1 MTLRTRMT
9 GALAAG
15 LLLAGLAI
23 GPSAASAAKR
33 GHPHPAG
40 AVVTRSTTIQLPPH
54 QLLTATATCPPGT
67 RAVGGGFS
75 GAPGGI
81 EPTVVTESRRSGGKS
96 WIASGLRAS
105 PLTTATGSLTAIV
118 RCRSGAPKIG
128 EVAASTTLPAATG
141 PGDHPRA
148 TTTATCPGKRRA
160 ISGGFSSEADPKQ
173 ALTVLAED
181 SHRVSKGRSWSF
193 TASHN
198 NPAPRRLTATPIGRG
213 RVGTKSGSASLTG
226 DLTTK
231 SADSQPCGG
240 GRVADLGR
248 LRHVTGD
255 AGQRRRH
262 RLRARLHAAGRRLA
276 RHGPALR
283 REVHRQAAVVRLLRL
298 ADLDRSPEPA
308 SRRSRLICGFRMRM
322 QPCEIRPGIRFGSL
336 VPWMPITPPPG
347 QSLRVGE

>member
-23 GPSAASAAKR
+23 GPAGATAKR
-33 GHPHPAG
+33 GHAHPAG

-54 QLLTATATCPPGT
+54 QLLTATATCPAGT

-81 EPTVVTESRRSGGKS
+81 EPTVVTTSRRSGARS
-96 WIASGLRAS
+96 WIATGLRAS

-118 RCRSGAPKIG
+118 RCRSGAPKIS
-128 EVAASTTLPAATG
+128 EIAASTTLPAATG

-160 ISGGFSSEADPKQ
+160 ISGGFSSQADPTQ

-181 SHRVSKGRSWSF
+181 SHRISKGRSWSF

-198 NPAPRRLTATPIGRG
+198 NPAPRQLTAYAYCARA
-213 RVGTKSGSASLTG
+213 RVGSKSGSASLTG

-240 GRVADLGR
+240 GRSPISGGFVASPATLANGGNSVFVLASMPQGGGWR
-248 LRHVTGD
+248 ATGMHSGGKSTGKLQSF
-255 AGQRRRH
+255 AY
-262 RLRARLHAAGRRLA
+262 
-276 RHGPALR
+276 
-283 REVHRQAAVVRLLRL
+283 
-298 ADLDRSPEPA
+298 
-308 SRRSRLICGFRMRM
+308 CG
-322 QPCEIRPGIRFGSL
+322 
-336 VPWMPITPPPG
+336 
-347 QSLRVGE
+347 